1 MGRACH
7 TKSTTSR
14 PCCLKPATSRP
25 CRAWALLANSDLVV
39 QIVLQVDL
47 VGDDSHSQAR
57 SCLRGKET
65 ARGAVLDE
73 EEIEGRR
80 REGGIWRPAVT
91 PWAPC
96 VVLWEMLRRF
106 EAVPLSPRRSTVVLR
121 HRGPL
126 KTLVVT
132 ICIHT

>member
-1 MGRACH
+1 M
-7 TKSTTSR
+7 
-14 PCCLKPATSRP
+14 
-25 CRAWALLANSDLVV
+25 V

-57 SCLRGKET
+57 PCLRGKET

-80 REGGIWRPAVT
+80 RKGGIWRPAVT
-91 PWAPC
+91 PWARC
-96 VVLWEMLRRF
+96 VVEDV
-106 EAVPLSPRRSTVVLR
+106 ALSPRRSTVVLR

-126 KTLVVT
+126 ETLVVT
-132 ICIHT
+132 ICIHP